1 MPDDNEQQRVPLVDA
16 LSAGWQG
23 ALRAHDAHSRAA
35 LDDQLTRWLE
45 AFEAEHAGVIAGVMQ
60 RVLDSGAL
68 PPVVHE
74 LISSLA
80 SPVHQTQ
87 VILGLF
93 SIGAIVREFVSA
105 VIAPYVQ
112 DAANKAWSSDPTV
125 PLSPAEAAV
134 ALIKGHLDQGTAQSE
149 AQHSGINADRF
160 AVLSLNTGEPP
171 GLQQLQEALRRG
183 IIDSGRFDKGVR
195 ESRVRDEWIDVL
207 LALRYAPV
215 APGEVLAGAV
225 QGHLD
230 LADAQHRISL
240 AGVDPDNF
248 DWLYQTHGR
257 PPGTMEMLH
266 LWNRGEVT
274 QADVEQSIRESDVK
288 NKYIPA
294 LLQLRRQL
302 MPQRTIVSAVRQGV
316 LSPADAVVKLQQI
329 GYNAE
334 DAALLASEGTATK
347 HAHTKD
353 LTQAQ
358 IAALYEASFIDRAT
372 AHELISALGYDA
384 QETDWLLALADHAR
398 QAKMQ
403 TAAITS
409 VRTQYVGHKI
419 DRLAA
424 SNALD
429 KIGVQSTGRDEL
441 LQVWDTERDA
451 RVTHLTEAQLASAHK
466 KGIIDVGEF
475 GTRLVAMGYS
485 VHDARILLQL
495 AGVAKKD
502 LPL

>member
-1 MPDDNEQQRVPLVDA
+1 MADETPGARLPLVDA
-16 LSAGWQG
+16 LSAGWLD
-23 ALRAHDAHSRAA
+23 ALNAHDQSKRGAF
-35 LDDQLTRWLE
+35 DEQLTRWLE
-45 AFEAEHAGVIAGVMQ
+45 AFEAEHAGVIGGVMQ

-74 LISSLA
+74 LIASLA

-112 DAANKAWSSDPTV
+112 DAANTSWANDPTA

-134 ALIKGHLDQGTAQSE
+134 AVIKGHLDAATAASE
-149 AQHSGINADRF
+149 AEKSGINQSRF

-183 IIDSGRFDKGVR
+183 IIDAGRFATGVK
-195 ESRVRDEWIDVL
+195 ESRVRDEWLDVL
-207 LALRYAPV
+207 TALRYSPV
-215 APGEVLAGAV
+215 NPGEVLAGAV
-225 QGHLD
+225 QGHLG
-230 LADAQHRISL
+230 LSDAQARIAL
-240 AGVDPDNF
+240 AGVDPANF
-248 DWLYQTHGR
+248 DWLYETHGR

-266 LWNRGEVT
+266 LLNRGDVT
-274 QADVEQSIRESDVK
+274 QGDVEQAIRESDVK
-288 NKYIPA
+288 NKYIDA
-294 LLQLRRQL
+294 LLHLRRQI
-302 MPQRTIVSAVRQGV
+302 MPMRTIVSGVRQGV
-316 LSPADAVVKLQQI
+316 ISTADAVVKLQQL

-334 DAALLASEGTATK
+334 DAALLASEGIHTK
-347 HAHTKD
+347 HQQTKD

-358 IAALYEASFIDRAT
+358 VLALYEAAFISHDE
-372 AHELISALGYDA
+372 AHGLIAKLGFDT
-384 QETDWLLALADHAR
+384 QEVDWLLALAEHRRA
-398 QAKMQ
+398 AKMQ

-409 VRTQYVGHKI
+409 VRSQYVGHKI

-429 KIGVQSTGRDEL
+429 RIGVQSAGRDDL
-441 LQVWDTERDA
+441 LHVWDTERAA
-451 RVTHLTEAQLASAHK
+451 RVTHLTEAQLANAHK

-475 GTRLVAMGYS
+475 ADRLVAMGYS
-485 VHDARILLQL
+485 VHDVRILLQL
-495 AGVAKKD
+495 AGIDKGK